1 LQEEEDQRE
10 FSLLAI
16 EDEDGWMNGLSARGG
31 SIYSSCGL
39 QEGGGVGG
47 ASPWKQGEKAGWF
60 EAGDGGIGCAAGWG
74 AMRCVQV
81 K

>member
-1 LQEEEDQRE
+1 
-10 FSLLAI
+10 
-16 EDEDGWMNGLSARGG
+16 MNGGA
-31 SIYSSCGL
+31 IYSSCGL